1 MTSPSAV
8 CYISLLPGII
18 GVALD
23 DKNGCANGLHGDL
36 AFIRRTEDVSRQAFM
51 AIPCIASVHYL
62 LTPGYESKTSANF
75 CGSIPNPGTRCAGI
89 AKDVP
94 R

>member
-51 AIPCIASVHYL
+51 AIPCIASVHCLYRRSS
-62 LTPGYESKTSANF
+62 LTSSHKCLDNGYGPLVPLNKY
-75 CGSIPNPGTRCAGI
+75 
-89 AKDVP
+89 DVI
-94 R
+94 RD